1 MDLLKM
7 VHTNRITSS
16 DITNKS
22 DNDMAG
28 AKERGANEEWE
39 PKGDNLKNMFH
50 PQNVCTETY
59 DECDSDLEQK
69 NLSTKARGV
78 GHKLSE
84 TW

>member
-7 VHTNRITSS
+7 VHTNRIASS

-22 DNDMAG
+22 DNDMTG

-50 PQNVCTETY
+50 P
-59 DECDSDLEQK
+59 
-69 NLSTKARGV
+69 
-78 GHKLSE
+78 
-84 TW
+84 